1 MNRFFYP
8 VLILLILLSL
18 GLVQCTKKKVTASGN
33 VLNVAVASMP
43 ATLEPTR
50 ATDAYGMR
58 IASLIFSSLVRVDDN
73 LQPVG
78 DAAENW
84 TYKDKTFTFRLK
96 PGIRFHD
103 GSLLTKDDVLYS
115 FEQFKSGPFA
125 AAFKDIS
132 HVDVSEKNGRLLVA
146 VTLKEYSAKLLTSDL
161 PALKLLPKNRG
172 DGTAMVGSGP
182 FKFVAKT
189 DNSIEL
195 ARNAEHFDTVPFVDR
210 IVFRVI
216 RDDLTRVQKL
226 LKGEVDL
233 AQAEIPNDKIK
244 NFSRDEFLMQQ
255 YPGLSMTYMLVNF
268 NDPVLKQKRVREAID
283 LSINREDIV
292 KYKMAGLGEAAT
304 SLMTPQ
310 NPFFLHDLKGSTQ
323 NLEAAK
329 KIISDL
335 GLVGTRLLL
344 KTSNVPVAVDN
355 GKVLANQISQSGLK
369 IDLQSLEW
377 GVFYGDVSKGRFQ
390 LAILRWVGSTDP
402 DLYRLAFH
410 SSEKPPGRNRGSYS
424 NEVLDKLLDQGISIE
439 DMNKRIKLYNEVQ
452 KIVYDDLAIIPLWY
466 DMLVALSNKRVLN
479 YKPSPMGD
487 YWPFV
492 KVQLAK

>member
-8 VLILLILLSL
+8 LLILLCFSM
-18 GLVQCTKKKVTASGN
+18 VQCTKKKTKVQGD
-33 VLNVAVASMP
+33 VLNVALASMP
-43 ATLEPTR
+43 ATLEPTK

-73 LQPVG
+73 LKPVG
-78 DAAENW
+78 DAAEDW
-84 TYKDKTFTFRLK
+84 SYKNKTFTFRLK
-96 PGIRFHD
+96 SNIRFHD
-103 GSLLTKDDVLYS
+103 GSPVTREDIVYS
-115 FEQFKSGPFA
+115 FAQFKSVASPFA
-125 AAFKDIS
+125 PAFKDIVK
-132 HVDVSEKNGRLLVA
+132 VDVSEKNGRLIVA

-161 PALKLLPKNRG
+161 PALKIMPRNRVEG
-172 DGTAMVGSGP
+172 SLVGSGP
-182 FKFVAKT
+182 FKFSEKT
-189 DNSIEL
+189 DNSIVL
-195 ARNAEHFDTVPFVDR
+195 ARNAEHFDTVPLVTG
-210 IVFRVI
+210 VTFRVI

-233 AQAEIPNDKIK
+233 AQAEIPNDKLK
-244 NFSRDEFLMQQ
+244 SFSKDNFLIQQ
-255 YPGLSMTYMLVNF
+255 YPGLSMTYLLINF
-268 NDPVLKQKRVREAID
+268 NDPVLKNKKIREAID
-283 LSINREDIV
+283 MSISRGDII

-310 NPFFLHDLKGSTQ
+310 NPFFFKDLKSPEQ
-323 NLEAAK
+323 NIDEAK
-329 KIISDL
+329 KIISELKLD
-335 GLVGTRLLL
+335 GTRLLL

-355 GKVLANQISQSGLK
+355 GKVLANQISQTGLK

-410 SSEKPPGRNRGSYS
+410 SLEKPPGRNRGSYS
-424 NEVLDKLLDQGISIE
+424 NEALDKLLDQGISIE

-492 KVQLAK
+492 KIQLAK

>member
-8 VLILLILLSL
+8 LVILLCFSM
-18 GLVQCTKKKVTASGN
+18 VQCTKKKTKVQSDILG
-33 VLNVAVASMP
+33 VALASMP
-43 ATLEPTR
+43 ATLEPTK

-58 IASLIFSSLVRVDDN
+58 IASLIFSSLVRVDND
-73 LQPVG
+73 LKPIG
-78 DAAENW
+78 DAAQDW
-84 TYKDKTFTFRLK
+84 TYKNKTFTFRLK

-103 GSLLTKDDVLYS
+103 GSQITREDIIYS
-115 FEQFKSGPFA
+115 FAQFKSAASPFA
-125 AAFKDIS
+125 PAFKDIMK
-132 HVDVSEKNGRLLVA
+132 VDVRQTKDRLIVA
-146 VTLKEYSAKLLTSDL
+146 VTLKDYSAKFLTSDL
-161 PALKLLPKNRG
+161 PALKILPRNRV
-172 DGTAMVGSGP
+172 DGSMIGSGV
-182 FKFVAKT
+182 FKFSAKT

-195 ARNAEHFDTVPFVDR
+195 LRNSEHFDTVPSVAG
-210 IVFRVI
+210 VSFRVI
-216 RDDLTRVQKL
+216 RDDLTRIQKL

-233 AQAEIPNDKIK
+233 AQAEIPNDKLK
-244 NFSRDEFLMQQ
+244 NFSKDEFSIQQ
-255 YPGLSMTYMLVNF
+255 YPGLSMTYLLINF
-268 NDPVLKQKRVREAID
+268 NDPVLKNKQVREAID
-283 LSINREDIV
+283 LSINRKDIIQ
-292 KYKMAGLGEAAT
+292 YKMAGLGEAAT

-310 NPFFLHDLKGSTQ
+310 NPFFSRDLKSPDQ
-323 NLEAAK
+323 NIETAK
-329 KIISDL
+329 KIITDL
-335 GLVGTRLLL
+335 NLINARLLL

-355 GKVLANQISQSGLK
+355 GKVLANQISQTGLK

-424 NEVLDKLLDQGISIE
+424 NEALDKLLDQGISIE
-439 DMNKRIKLYNEVQ
+439 DMGKRIKLYNEVQ

-466 DMLVALSNKRVLN
+466 DMLVAVSSKRVLN

-492 KVQLAK
+492 QVQLAK